1 MRNKCLIRNIEY
13 RKNITKKM
21 FVYFIVT
28 NEGCVV
34 IIINIRDYMKFGV

>member
-1 MRNKCLIRNIEY
+1 MVDKKYRTYRNMTMKL
-13 RKNITKKM
+13 

-34 IIINIRDYMKFGV
+34 IIYEQIYMGFGA

>member
-1 MRNKCLIRNIEY
+1 MVDNKYRKFRNITM
-13 RKNITKKM
+13 KL

-34 IIINIRDYMKFGV
+34 IIYEKIYIEFGA